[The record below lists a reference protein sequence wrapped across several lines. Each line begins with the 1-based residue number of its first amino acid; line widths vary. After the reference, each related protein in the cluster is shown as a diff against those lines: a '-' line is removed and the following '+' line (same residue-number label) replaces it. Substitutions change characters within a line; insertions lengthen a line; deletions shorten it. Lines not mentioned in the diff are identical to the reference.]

1 MDILIAH
8 ILRTLVVA
16 FTIIVAFAETAKAG
30 FVNGSDSHQ
39 QQPNQ
44 KDTIRFPL
52 QDRYG
57 DPYSNPNRNTFDLR
71 DTAFI
76 KRNVEY
82 DPLTGQY
89 YIIEKIGNKYYRTP
103 ASFTMNEFLKIQ
115 AQKDERA
122 YFRQRADLLSHLN
135 RRNFKPKFGFSKEW
149 VNRITG
155 NGKVEIKPTGYVD
168 LSAGYQGQNIK
179 NPTLP
184 ERARKMGNFDFNQN
198 AQLQVDAT
206 IGDKIRLPINYIP
219 SPTSILKIHSS
230 WIIPVRMMRS

>member
-16 FTIIVAFAETAKAG
+16 ITIIVAFAETAKAG
-30 FVNGSDSHQ
+30 FLNEFESDQ

-44 KDTIRFPL
+44 KDTIRYPL

-89 YIIEKIGNKYYRTP
+89 YVIEKIGDKNYRSP
-103 ASFTMNEFLKIQ
+103 ISFSKDEFLRLQ
-115 AQKDERA
+115 GRQDENA
-122 YFRQRADLLSHLN
+122 YFRKRADMLSTMN
-135 RRNFKPKFGFSKEW
+135 RRLFKPK
-149 VNRITG
+149 
-155 NGKVEIKPTGYVD
+155 
-168 LSAGYQGQNIK
+168 LMAGAAKDGS
-179 NPTLP
+179 T
-184 ERARKMGNFDFNQN
+184 E
-198 AQLQVDAT
+198 
-206 IGDKIRLPINYIP
+206 
-219 SPTSILKIHSS
+219 
-230 WIIPVRMMRS
+230 